1 MIIQGNALNL
11 PIKDGTVQCCVTSP
25 PYYGLR
31 DYGISDQIGLE
42 PTPDEYVAKLV
53 SVFREVKRD
62 LSDAEINELGAQEAE
77 KRGEK

>member
-1 MIIQGNALNL
+1 MIVQGNALNL

-77 KRGEK
+77 K

>member
-11 PIKDGTVQCCVTSP
+11 PVKDGTVQCCVTSP

-53 SVFREVKRD
+53 SVFREVKRVLKD
-62 LSDAEINELGAQEAE
+62 DGVLHL
-77 KRGEK
+77 